1 MMLELEFTYF
11 SIKKKGKKICW
22 MNIQIGRCPNQAQV
36 RADFNQPIIEQLEEN
51 NVKTW
56 GRKNGIWSHLTGS
69 PSEVFFKMGC
79 KEYTYYSSLLPS
91 VVYGSSETALS
102 VPAEVWKLREIL
114 GKENFF

>member
-1 MMLELEFTYF
+1 
-11 SIKKKGKKICW
+11 
-22 MNIQIGRCPNQAQV
+22 
-36 RADFNQPIIEQLEEN
+36 
-51 NVKTW
+51 
-56 GRKNGIWSHLTGS
+56 
-69 PSEVFFKMGC
+69 MGC